1 MIYKLPHPQL
11 ALIFLCESFV
21 HMEAAEF
28 ALRTDPSPLSDQNQ
42 DGLGMPLKWNAI
54 DNI

>member
-21 HMEAAEF
+21 HMEGAES
-28 ALRTDPSPLSDQNQ
+28 ALRTDPSPLNDQNQ
-42 DGLGMPLKWNAI
+42 DGFGNATKMEC
-54 DNI
+54 DR

>member
-11 ALIFLCESFV
+11 ALIFQCESFV
-21 HMEAAEF
+21 HMEGAES
-28 ALRTDPSPLSDQNQ
+28 ALRTDPSRLNDQNQ

-54 DNI
+54 ENI